1 MRAALASE
9 ATTVTGSLGELL
21 EAPPSSA
28 QPPVSAVPA
37 AAPPMPAA
45 QPMVPMEP
53 APVSVGPASLP
64 PTSMPPSSLSPADAM
79 LPSLEHALRQRV
91 RVGQGAGPLWAFVL
105 IAVFASLALVSMVSA
120 LFSTIVARTTAPTR
134 TASSVAASV
143 AAAPTTDGAPSSTP
157 TPLPSPS
164 AASVTERAAQ
174 AEPDAIAQIEKRAA
188 AERSVAE
195 VVALSAG
202 RAEEKRR
209 KLHAWVTQAQHD
221 AVFAASDDLAKDL
234 RSAANDP
241 DVARDALQAMA
252 EIPTSLGPDVLY
264 ATWAA
269 KKKSDPSRQ
278 LAEELLETVAV
289 RRKASAALL
298 AALDARAA
306 ESCESARDALER
318 AEKYGDRRVLSS
330 LSRFRAKNGCGDDQS
345 EDCFPC
351 LRSDDVL
358 KRATRAV
365 VKRAPPSW

>member
-1 MRAALASE
+1 MPSE

-21 EAPPSSA
+21 EAPPVSA
-28 QPPVSAVPA
+28 GPPVSAVPA
-37 AAPPMPAA
+37 AAPPLPPV
-45 QPMVPMEP
+45 QPMAPMEP

-79 LPSLEHALRQRV
+79 LPSLEEALRQRV

-134 TASSVAASV
+134 TASSVVAPVTAPQSAAV
-143 AAAPTTDGAPSSTP
+143 APSSAPVPNPP
-157 TPLPSPS
+157 TSTT
-164 AASVTERAAQ
+164 SVTERAAQ

-188 AERSVAE
+188 AERSVDE

-209 KLHAWVTQAQHD
+209 KIHALVTQAKGD

-234 RSAANDP
+234 RAAANDP

-252 EIPTSLGPDVLY
+252 EIPTSLGPDVLH

-278 LAEELLETVAV
+278 LAEELLQTVAV
-289 RRKASAALL
+289 RRKASSALL
-298 AALDARAA
+298 VVLDARAA
-306 ESCESARDALER
+306 ESCESAKDALER
-318 AEKYGDRRVLSS
+318 AEKYGDRRVLSA
-330 LSRFRAKNGCGDDQS
+330 LGRFRAKNGCGDDQR

-358 KRATRAV
+358 KRATQAV